1 MKKGIDVSSH
11 QGIINW
17 AEVKNNIDFAIIRL
31 GFGDDFTSQDDK
43 NFFDN
48 VNGCIN
54 NGIPFGVYIYSYA
67 TNLGGNASIQSEINH
82 CKRLLSQISQ
92 KPFAVFIDMEDDSTK
107 KLGKTLLTDFALEFC
122 KQIAALGYKTG
133 VYANQNWFRNY
144 LNPNVI
150 REQGY
155 YIWVAKYSSESPK
168 INCNYEIWQYSDNGR
183 MSGIN
188 DNNVDLNYM
197 IKDII
202 INKPKPISTL
212 QPIDNNVNVYYQVET
227 KEDGV
232 LPIVKNLDD
241 YAGWKDHAIRYL
253 AIKVDKG
260 NIKYRVTTVSGKRLG
275 WVNKFDIKN
284 HKNGCAGNGE
294 PISTVEVYYYTPN
307 NIRPYKK
314 AKYKVNNYSWQY
326 DLEKTKGQD
335 GYAGVK
341 GTIATRFQII
351 ID

>member
-11 QGIINW
+11 QGTINW

-31 GFGDDFTSQDDK
+31 GYGDDAISQDDTK
-43 NFFDN
+43 FFDN

-82 CKRLLSQISQ
+82 CKRLLSQVSK
-92 KPFAVFIDMEDDSTK
+92 KPFCVYIDIEDDSTIK
-107 KLGKTLLTDFALEFC
+107 IGKTLLTDFALEFC
-122 KQIAALGYKTG
+122 KQITALGYKAG

-144 LNPNVI
+144 LNPNI
-150 REQGY
+150 ISEQGY
-155 YIWVAKYSSESPK
+155 SLWVAKYSSEEPK
-168 INCNYEIWQYSDNGR
+168 INCDYDIWQYSDSGR

-188 DNNVDLNYM
+188 DNCVDLNYM

-202 INKPKPISTL
+202 DDEPAPTP
-212 QPIDNNVNVYYQVET
+212 QTIDNNVNVYYQVET

-232 LPIVKNLDD
+232 LPMVKNLDD
-241 YAGWKDHAIRYL
+241 YAGWKNHAIRYL
-253 AIKVDKG
+253 VIKVDKG
-260 NIKYRVTTVSGKRLG
+260 NIKYRVTTVSGKTLG
-275 WVNKFDIKN
+275 WVTNCNIKDHN
-284 HKNGCAGNGE
+284 LGCAGNGE
-294 PISTVEVYYYTPN
+294 PISTVEVYYYTPD

-314 AKYKVNNYSWQY
+314 AKYKVNDYSWQY
-326 DLEKTKGQD
+326 DLEKINGQD

-341 GTIATRFQII
+341 GKTATKFQII
-351 ID
+351 IE